1 MRIFNYH
8 NNAIKDKLINIFKKN
23 TSIIISLHIPSR
35 EDDFRFIDDI
45 ENNEDYKLYIGSS
58 VDSKPYDNYRI
69 IKYKNFK
76 IGILELNIKLY
87 GETLISN
94 PNIYVTERYNYISF
108 FALIKVL
115 EYLFEVKKCEK
126 VEVIVYGNN
135 NRMLNLMNNSIFYY
149 EGRLKGEI
157 LINDELNDIYFYSML
172 DTEYYKYKREIYG
185 S

>member
-8 NNAIKDKLINIFKKN
+8 NNTIKNKLINILKKN
-23 TSIIISLHIPSR
+23 TSIIISIHVPSR

-58 VDSKPYDNYRI
+58 VDSKPNDNYRI
-69 IKYKNFK
+69 IRYKNFK
-76 IGILELNIKLY
+76 IGILELNIKQY

-94 PNIYVTERYNYISF
+94 PNIYITERYNYISF

-135 NRMLNLMNNSIFYY
+135 NRMLKLMDNSIFYY
-149 EGRLKGEI
+149 EGRLIDEI
-157 LINDELNDIYFYSML
+157 IINNDLEDIYFYSML
-172 DTEYYKYKREIYG
+172 DSEYAKYKREIYG